1 MALFFIYKVL
11 RYRMHVNLQGI
22 TVNSAVNYWKRLEV
36 TRNAG
41 GGDNFSTSFAAMI
54 VEKIFKTFT
63 ISFKLCGA
71 VVVVIVIFNVVGFIS
86 TYPIS
91 ANHHKRSEF
100 EPHSSEVYSI
110 QHYVIKFVNDLG
122 QVGGFLW
129 VLLLPP
135 LIKLT
140 ATI

>member
-11 RYRMHVNLQGI
+11 RYRMYVNLQGI
-22 TVNSAVNYWKRLEV
+22 TINSAVNYWKRLEV

-41 GGDNFSTSFAAMI
+41 GGGNFSTSFVAMI
-54 VEKIFKTFT
+54 VKKIFKTFA
-63 ISFKLCGA
+63 ISFKSCGA
-71 VVVVIVIFNVVGFIS
+71 VVVVIVWFNVVGFIS

-91 ANHHKRSEF
+91 GNHHKRSEF
-100 EPHSSEVYSI
+100 EPHSGEVYSI
-110 QHYVIKFVNDLG
+110 QHYVIKFVSDLR

-135 LIKLT
+135 PIKLT